1 MNKKIYIAPTTQ
13 AFAVVQQQMLATSG
27 FDSDMTGTGDGA
39 MLSNR
44 KGSGSIWGSNDSNDG
59 GSGIWK

>member
-1 MNKKIYIAPTTQ
+1 MNKKIYIAPTPQ

-44 KGSGSIWGSNDSNDG
+44 KGSGSIWGNEESSNNG
-59 GSGIWK
+59 GIWK

>member
-44 KGSGSIWGSNDSNDG
+44 KGSGSIWGNEESSNNG
-59 GSGIWK
+59 GIWK

>member
-13 AFAVVQQQMLATSG
+13 AFAIVQQQMLATS
-27 FDSDMTGTGDGA
+27 FDSDMRGTGDGA

-44 KGSGSIWGSNDSNDG
+44 KGSGSSWGSNDSNDG

>member
-13 AFAVVQQQMLATSG
+13 AFAIVQQQMLATS
-27 FDSDMTGTGDGA
+27 FDRDMRGTGDGA

>member
-13 AFAVVQQQMLATSG
+13 AFAIVQQQMLATS
-27 FDSDMTGTGDGA
+27 FDRDMTGPGDGA

>member
-13 AFAVVQQQMLATSG
+13 AFAIVQQQMLATS
-27 FDSDMTGTGDGA
+27 FDRDMTGPGDGA

-44 KGSGSIWGSNDSNDG
+44 KGSGSIWGNEENSNNG
-59 GSGIWK
+59 GIWK

>member
-1 MNKKIYIAPTTQ
+1 
-13 AFAVVQQQMLATSG
+13 MLATS
-27 FDSDMTGTGDGA
+27 FDRDMTGPGDGA

>member
-13 AFAVVQQQMLATSG
+13 AFAIVQQQMLATS
-27 FDSDMTGTGDGA
+27 FDRDMTGSGDGV

-44 KGSGSIWGSNDSNDG
+44 KGSGSIWGNEESSNNG
-59 GSGIWK
+59 GIWK

>member
-13 AFAVVQQQMLATSG
+13 AFAIVQQQMLATS
-27 FDSDMTGTGDGA
+27 FESDMTGPGDGV

>member
-13 AFAVVQQQMLATSG
+13 AFAIVQQQMLATS
-27 FDSDMTGTGDGA
+27 FDRDMTGSGDRV

-44 KGSGSIWGSNDSNDG
+44 KGSGSIWGNDDSNNG
-59 GSGIWK
+59 GIWK

>member
-1 MNKKIYIAPTTQ
+1 MNKKLYFAPTTQ
-13 AFAVVQQQMLATSG
+13 AFAIVQQQMLATS
-27 FDSDMTGTGDGA
+27 FESDMTGPGDGV